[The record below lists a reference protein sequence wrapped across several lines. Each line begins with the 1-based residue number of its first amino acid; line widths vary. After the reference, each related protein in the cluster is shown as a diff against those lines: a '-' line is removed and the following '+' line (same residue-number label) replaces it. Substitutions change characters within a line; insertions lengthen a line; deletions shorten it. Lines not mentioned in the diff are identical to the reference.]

1 MITFR
6 QVRYFI
12 ATANAGKVSVAAT
25 DLHVSQSAVSAAIK
39 GLEMDLE
46 AQLFERHANGVT
58 LTYEGHQF
66 MQHAQN
72 IVAAVSEATRAPRR
86 SGRNVEG
93 DVRVGVTYTVAG
105 YFLPQLLSRFHRV
118 FPGVAVRMQEIS
130 RDEIEHRIVDGS
142 LDIAVMLV
150 SNLRNEAEIGSEVLI
165 RSPRQLWLCADHHL
179 MERNAVS
186 LAEIAREPY
195 VMLTVDEADRTAMRY
210 WEPTPY
216 RPRVIFS
223 TSSVEAVRSMVG
235 LGTGVTILSN
245 MVYRPWSLEG
255 QHIEVRPVTD
265 PVPSMD
271 VGLAWR
277 RDAPMSEPARVFYE
291 YLGRTF
297 RGSSHGLVNADALG
311 PGTMGR
317 GDAGAEPPPR
327 PE

>member
-1 MITFR
+1 MLTFR

-12 ATANAGKVSVAAT
+12 ATANAGKVSVAAA

-39 GLEMDLE
+39 ELESNLE

-66 MQHAQN
+66 MQHAHN

-93 DVRVGVTYTVAG
+93 EVAVGVTYTVAG
-105 YFLPQLLSRFHRV
+105 YFLPQLLSRFRRS
-118 FPGVAVRMQEIS
+118 FPGVTVRMQELP
-130 RDEIEHRIVDGS
+130 RDDIEQRLVEGH

-150 SNLRNEAEIGSEVLI
+150 SNLRNEAQIDSELLI
-165 RSPRQLWLCADHHL
+165 RSPRHLWLCADHHL
-179 MERNAVS
+179 RAKNTVS
-186 LAEIAREPY
+186 LAEVAREPY

-216 RPRVIFS
+216 RPRVIFA
-223 TSSVEAVRSMVG
+223 TTSVEAVRSMIG

-265 PVPSMD
+265 HVPSMD

-277 RDAPMSEPARVFYE
+277 RDSTLSEPARVFYE
-291 YLGRTF
+291 YLERTF
-297 RGSSHGLVNADALG
+297 RSSSHGLVTTDALG
-311 PGTMGR
+311 P
-317 GDAGAEPPPR
+317 
-327 PE
+327 